1 MILKELRPLFS
12 YLSKYK
18 NGIAVGCAWLILTNC
33 FVLLLPWVLKYA
45 IDGLKGG
52 INSRALPFYAS
63 LILAVSLVAGVFR
76 FLMRRGL
83 IGISRKIEYDLRN
96 NFFHHLQQLSSSYFK
111 RTPTGDLMS
120 RATNDL
126 DAVRMLLGPGLL
138 NLFNT
143 IIISITAVSLMIYI
157 DPWLSLYSL
166 IPLPF
171 LSLIINRMGK
181 ELHWRF
187 ERVQAHY
194 SRLSAQVQENFAG
207 IRVVKAYGQ
216 ESDQSKRFRRSNL
229 EFVSKNMSL
238 VKIWGFFLPLMLLF
252 SGMGMLIVLWLGGK
266 AVIANRIT
274 LGEFVAFN
282 GYLIMLVWPMTA
294 LGWVLN
300 LFQRGSTSMGRISK
314 ILQQKP
320 DISDA
325 PHSIRVTSLRGE
337 IELKNVDFAYEE
349 NSEPVLKGISL
360 KIPPG
365 ATLAIVGPTG
375 SGKSTLV
382 NLIPRL
388 YDPTGGSLLIDGM
401 DIRQIPLKVLR
412 RHIGYVPQESF
423 LFSDTIK
430 ENIALGKSSS
440 PEEEVLAA
448 VSASHILEDINHFPR
463 KFLTQTGERGITLSG
478 GQKQR
483 IGLARALITTPRILI
498 LDDPFSQV
506 DTSSEEAIWKSIR
519 EKTAGSTKIL
529 VTHRISSVR
538 DADRIIVLSG
548 GRIVE
553 EGTHQELLEQKG
565 TYAEIYRKQ
574 LIRQELEEL

>member
-1 MILKELRPLFS
+1 MILKELKPLLP

-18 NGIAVGCAWLILTNC
+18 RGISTGFIWLLLTNC
-33 FVLLLPWVLKYA
+33 FALMLPWVLKYA

-52 INSRALPFYAS
+52 ITSRALAYYAS
-63 LILAVSLVAGVFR
+63 LILAISLIMGAFR

-83 IGISRKIEYDLRN
+83 IGISRRIEYNLRN
-96 NFFHHLQQLSSSYFK
+96 DFFRHLQRLSPSYFN
-111 RTPTGDLMS
+111 RQPTGDLMS

-138 NLFNT
+138 NLLNT

-157 DPWLSLYSL
+157 DPRLALYSL

-181 ELHWRF
+181 ELHKRF
-187 ERVQAHY
+187 EKVQAHY
-194 SRLSAQVQENFAG
+194 SYLSTQVQENLAG

-216 ESDQSKRFRRSNL
+216 ESDQTERFRRSNL
-229 EFVSKNMSL
+229 EFMAKNMSL
-238 VKIWGFFLPLMLLF
+238 VKIWGFFLPLMLLIA
-252 SGMGMLIVLWLGGK
+252 GLGMLIVLWLGGK
-266 AVIANRIT
+266 GVIANRIT

-300 LFQRGSTSMGRISK
+300 LFQRGATSMWRISH
-314 ILQQKP
+314 ILRQKP
-320 DISDA
+320 DISDS
-325 PHSIRVTSLRGE
+325 PHPTSITFLHGE
-337 IELKNVDFAYEE
+337 IEFQNLSFAYED
-349 NSEPVLKGISL
+349 NSEPVLKGINL
-360 KIPPG
+360 KVPPG
-365 ATLAIVGPTG
+365 STLAIVGPTG

-382 NLIPRL
+382 NLISRL
-388 YDPTGGSLLIDGM
+388 YDPTGGSLLIDGI
-401 DIRQIPLKVLR
+401 DIRHIPLKVLR
-412 RHIGYVPQESF
+412 QHIGYVPQESF

-430 ENIALGKSSS
+430 ENITLGKSS
-440 PEEEVLAA
+440 PQKEEVIAA
-448 VSASHILEDINHFPR
+448 ATTSHVLDDINSFPR
-463 KFLTQTGERGITLSG
+463 KFHTPVGERGITLSG

-483 IGLARALITTPRILI
+483 IGLARALIIKPRILI

-506 DTSSEEAIWKSIR
+506 DTYTEEAIWKRIQ
-519 EKTAGSTKIL
+519 EKTVGSTKIL
-529 VTHRISSVR
+529 VSHRISSVR
-538 DADRIIVLSG
+538 DADRIIVLAE

-553 EGTHQELLEQKG
+553 QGTHQQLLARKG
-565 TYAEIYRKQ
+565 LYAELYRKQ

>member
-1 MILKELRPLFS
+1 
-12 YLSKYK
+12 
-18 NGIAVGCAWLILTNC
+18 
-33 FVLLLPWVLKYA
+33 
-45 IDGLKGG
+45 
-52 INSRALPFYAS
+52 
-63 LILAVSLVAGVFR
+63 AGVFR

-96 NFFHHLQQLSSSYFK
+96 DFFRHLQRLSPSYFN

-126 DAVRMLLGPGLL
+126 DAVRMVLGPGLL

-143 IIISITAVSLMIYI
+143 MIISITAVSLMIYI
-157 DPWLSLYSL
+157 DPRLSLYSL

-216 ESDQSKRFRRSNL
+216 ESDQIKRFRRSNL

-238 VKIWGFFLPLMLLF
+238 VKIWGFFLPLMFMF

-266 AVIANRIT
+266 AVIVNRIT

-300 LFQRGSTSMGRISK
+300 LFQRGATSMGRISH

-320 DISDA
+320 DISDS
-325 PHSIRVTSLRGE
+325 PHPIRVTSLRGE
-337 IELKNVDFAYEE
+337 IELRNVIFAYEE
-349 NSEPVLKGISL
+349 SSEPVLKGISL

-388 YDPTGGSLLIDGM
+388 YDPIGGSLLIDGM
-401 DIRQIPLKVLR
+401 DIKQIPLKVLR
-412 RHIGYVPQESF
+412 QHIGYVPQEGF
-423 LFSDTIK
+423 LFSDTIR

-440 PEEEVLAA
+440 PEDEVIAA
-448 VSASHILEDINHFPR
+448 ASASHILEDINHFPR

-483 IGLARALITTPRILI
+483 VGLARALIANPRILI

-506 DTSSEEAIWKSIR
+506 DTSTEEAIWKSIR
-519 EKTAGSTKIL
+519 EKTTGSTKIL

-538 DADRIIVLSG
+538 DADRIIVLSE

-553 EGTHQELLEQKG
+553 EGTHQELLTRKG
-565 TYAEIYRKQ
+565 TYAELYRKQ

>member
-1 MILKELRPLFS
+1 MIVKELKPLFS

-18 NGIAVGCAWLILTNC
+18 RGIAAGSIWLIFTNC
-33 FVLLLPWVLKYA
+33 FILLLPWVLKYA

-52 INSRALPFYAS
+52 INGRALGFYAF
-63 LILAVSLVAGVFR
+63 LILAVTLVAGVFR

-96 NFFHHLQQLSSSYFK
+96 DFYRHLQLLSPSYFN

-126 DAVRMLLGPGLL
+126 DAVRMVLGPGLL

-143 IIISITAVSLMIYI
+143 IIIFITAVSLMIYI
-157 DPWLSLYSL
+157 DLRLSLYSL

-181 ELHWRF
+181 ELHMRF

-216 ESDQSKRFRRSNL
+216 ESDQIERFRRSNL

-252 SGMGMLIVLWLGGK
+252 SGMGMLVVLWLGGK

-300 LFQRGSTSMGRISK
+300 LFQRGATSMGRISQ

-320 DISDA
+320 DISDSSHPISVA
-325 PHSIRVTSLRGE
+325 SLRGE
-337 IELKNVDFAYEE
+337 IELKNVIFSYEE

-365 ATLAIVGPTG
+365 STLAIVGPTG

-401 DIRQIPLKVLR
+401 DIRRIPLKVLR
-412 RHIGYVPQESF
+412 KHIGYVPQEGF

-430 ENIALGKSSS
+430 ENIAVGKSSTQ
-440 PEEEVLAA
+440 EEEVIAA
-448 VSASHILEDINHFPR
+448 ASASHILDDIKHFPR
-463 KFLTQTGERGITLSG
+463 KFLTQTGERGMTLSG

-483 IGLARALITTPRILI
+483 IGLARALIANPRILI

-506 DTSSEEAIWKSIR
+506 DTNTEETIWKSIR
-519 EKTAGSTKIL
+519 ERTVGSTKIL

-538 DADRIIVLSG
+538 DADRIIVLSEG
-548 GRIVE
+548 KIVE
-553 EGTHQELLEQKG
+553 EGTHEELLARKG
-565 TYAEIYRKQ
+565 TYTELYRKQ

>member
-1 MILKELRPLFS
+1 MILKELSPLFS
-12 YLSKYK
+12 YLSKHK
-18 NGIAVGCAWLILTNC
+18 KGIAVGCVWLILTNC
-33 FVLLLPWVLKYA
+33 FVLSLPWVLKYA

-52 INSRALPFYAS
+52 INSRALSFYAS

-96 NFFHHLQQLSSSYFK
+96 DFFRHLQRLSPSYFN

-181 ELHWRF
+181 ELYWRF

-216 ESDQSKRFRRSNL
+216 ESDQIKRFRRSNL

-266 AVIANRIT
+266 AVIVNRIT

-282 GYLIMLVWPMTA
+282 GYLIMLVWPITA

-300 LFQRGSTSMGRISK
+300 LFQRGATSMGRISQ

-320 DISDA
+320 DISNA
-325 PHSIRVTSLRGE
+325 SHPIRVTSLRGE
-337 IELKNVDFAYEE
+337 IELRNVIFAYEE

-365 ATLAIVGPTG
+365 STLAIVGPTG

-388 YDPTGGSLLIDGM
+388 YDPTGGSLLIDGT
-401 DIRQIPLKVLR
+401 DIRRIPLKILR
-412 RHIGYVPQESF
+412 RHIGYVPQEGF
-423 LFSDTIK
+423 LFSDTIR
-430 ENIALGKSSS
+430 ENIALGKISFK
-440 PEEEVLAA
+440 EDEVMAA
-448 VSASHILEDINHFPR
+448 ASASQILEDINHFPR

-483 IGLARALITTPRILI
+483 VGLARALIANPRILI

-506 DTSSEEAIWKSIR
+506 DTSTEEAIWKSIR

-548 GRIVE
+548 GKIVE
-553 EGTHQELLEQKG
+553 EGTHKELLARKG
-565 TYAEIYRKQ
+565 TYAELYRKQ